1 MLINHINKLSII
13 ALNTEIL
20 KRINEDSVIMKIVLA
35 ILVLF
40 FFNGCAQHVSLLGP
54 FYTLG
59 TTGNALQA
67 GVSYGSSHA
76 IKKLR
81 SKNAS
86 QKINNS
92 LKENSL
98 KENRLKD
105 DLKENSD
112 EFFNAI
118 KTYVK
123 RSNRIEVL
131 INQ

>member
-67 GVSYGSSHA
+67 GASYGSSHA

-86 QKINNS
+86 QKIN
-92 LKENSL
+92 NSL

>member
-20 KRINEDSVIMKIVLA
+20 KRIDEDSVIMKILLA

-54 FYTLG
+54 FYTFG

-67 GVSYGSSHA
+67 GASYGSSHA

-86 QKINNS
+86 QKKNNS
-92 LKENSL
+92 LKEN
-98 KENRLKD
+98 KLKD